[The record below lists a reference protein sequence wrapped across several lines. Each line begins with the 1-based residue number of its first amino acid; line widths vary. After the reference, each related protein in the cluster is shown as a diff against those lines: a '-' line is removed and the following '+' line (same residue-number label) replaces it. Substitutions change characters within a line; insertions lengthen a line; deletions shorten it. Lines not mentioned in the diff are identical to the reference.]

1 MYSLPALAELCVG
14 TCITLEVRYH
24 TDYLPAAATGPGP
37 VLAGAHLGAWT
48 VVHTVPQQV
57 APGLPLPL
65 PVARGSCHR
74 RAEGPGRRSSCTD
87 SALSRSQET
96 PSSSH
101 SQPITPIVIEGS
113 LMLGR
118 RGRERYRTYC
128 PRSQMRHN
136 NLNPALAGRTD
147 VSGKFRWIKCPT
159 FLGACNYWEK
169 KPHN

>member
-1 MYSLPALAELCVG
+1 MSIILYSLPALAELCVG

-37 VLAGAHLGAWT
+37 VLAGAHLGAWA

-57 APGLPLPL
+57 APGLPS
-65 PVARGSCHR
+65 ARGSCHR

-118 RGRERYRTYC
+118 QREVQDLLPQESDET
-128 PRSQMRHN
+128 
-136 NLNPALAGRTD
+136 
-147 VSGKFRWIKCPT
+147 
-159 FLGACNYWEK
+159 
-169 KPHN
+169 

>member
-1 MYSLPALAELCVG
+1 MSIILYSLPALAELCVG

-118 RGRERYRTYC
+118 QREVQDLLPQESDET
-128 PRSQMRHN
+128 
-136 NLNPALAGRTD
+136 
-147 VSGKFRWIKCPT
+147 
-159 FLGACNYWEK
+159 
-169 KPHN
+169 